1 MAETAKL
8 WVLADNNTLIDRYFL
23 GEPAASY
30 YLEIDGLRILLDTG
44 YSDVFLQNAEKL
56 GLDLGRLTHIVLS
69 HGHNDHTNGL
79 ALLAERFD
87 LSGVRLI
94 AHPRCLL
101 PRWYGEEYIG
111 PPEGGAVPA
120 ACDYCPSGEP
130 VWLSERCVFLGE
142 IPAAHD
148 FEQRRPLGR
157 VLLDKEEQPDLLT
170 DDTALACKTPA
181 GLFIVTGCS
190 HSGICNIVSRAQ
202 AVCGETRIAGILGG
216 FHLPKANSRVQK
228 TAEFLAVLHPRVL
241 YPCHC
246 VSLAAKLEL
255 AEVLPVQET
264 GSGMCIE
271 LS

>member
-44 YSDVFLQNAEKL
+44 YSDVFLQNADKL

-69 HGHNDHTNGL
+69 DGHNDHTNGL

-101 PRWYGEEYIG
+101 PRWYEQAYIG
-111 PPEGGAVPA
+111 PPDGGAVPA
-120 ACDYCPSGEP
+120 ACQCRFSAEP
-130 VWLSERCVFLGE
+130 LWLSPSCVFLGE
-142 IPAAHD
+142 IPVTHD

-157 VLLDKEEQPDLLT
+157 VLVDGEEQPDLLT
-170 DDTALACKTPA
+170 DDSALACKTPE

-190 HSGICNIVSRAQ
+190 HSGICNIVSHAQ
-202 AVCGETRIAGILGG
+202 AVCGESRIAGILGG
-216 FHLPKANSRVQK
+216 FHLPRANSRVRR
-228 TAEFLAVLHPRVL
+228 TAEFLRSQHSEVL

-255 AEVLPVQET
+255 AKALPIREV

-271 LS
+271 F

>member
-1 MAETAKL
+1 MPETGKL

-30 YLEIDGLRILLDTG
+30 YLELDGLRILLDTG

-120 ACDYCPSGEP
+120 A
-130 VWLSERCVFLGE
+130 
-142 IPAAHD
+142 
-148 FEQRRPLGR
+148 
-157 VLLDKEEQPDLLT
+157 
-170 DDTALACKTPA
+170 
-181 GLFIVTGCS
+181 
-190 HSGICNIVSRAQ
+190 
-202 AVCGETRIAGILGG
+202 
-216 FHLPKANSRVQK
+216 
-228 TAEFLAVLHPRVL
+228 
-241 YPCHC
+241 
-246 VSLAAKLEL
+246 
-255 AEVLPVQET
+255 
-264 GSGMCIE
+264 
-271 LS
+271 

>member
-101 PRWYGEEYIG
+101 PRWYGGEYIG
-111 PPEGGAVPA
+111 PPADGAISA
-120 ACDYCPSGEP
+120 ACDYRPSKAP
-130 VWLSERCVFLGE
+130 VWLSENCVFLGE
-142 IPAAHD
+142 IPTVHD

-157 VLLDKEEQPDLLT
+157 VLLDGEEQPNM
-170 DDTALACKTPA
+170 
-181 GLFIVTGCS
+181 VS
-190 HSGICNIVSRAQ
+190 HAQ
-202 AVCGETRIAGILGG
+202 AVCGEPRIAGILGG
-216 FHLPKANSRVQK
+216 FHLPRANSRVEK
-228 TAEFLAVLHPRVL
+228 TASFLASLRPGVL

-255 AEVLPVQET
+255 AKVLPVQEV
-264 GSGMCIE
+264 GCGMCV
-271 LS
+271 SF

>member
-69 HGHNDHTNGL
+69 HGHNDPPNGL

-101 PRWYGEEYIG
+101 PRWYGGEYIG
-111 PPEGGAVPA
+111 PPADGAISA
-120 ACDYCPSGEP
+120 ACDYRPSKAP
-130 VWLSERCVFLGE
+130 VWLSENCVFLGE
-142 IPAAHD
+142 IPAVHD

-157 VLLDKEEQPDLLT
+157 VLLDGEEQPDLLA
-170 DDTALACKTPA
+170 DDTALACRTPE
-181 GLFIVTGCS
+181 GLFILTGCS
-190 HSGICNIVSRAQ
+190 HSGICNIVSHAQ
-202 AVCGETRIAGILGG
+202 AVCGEPRIAGILGG
-216 FHLPKANSRVQK
+216 FHLPRANSRVEK
-228 TAEFLAVLHPRVL
+228 TASFLASLRPGVL

-255 AEVLPVQET
+255 AKVLPVQEV
-264 GSGMCIE
+264 GCGMCV
-271 LS
+271 SF